1 MSAALY
7 DSPCPGQ
14 GQGQG
19 HGQDKRNRLP
29 SGATRQVMFK
39 RGATKT

>member
-7 DSPCPGQ
+7 DSPCQ
-14 GQGQG
+14 
-19 HGQDKRNRLP
+19 GQDKRNRLP
-29 SGATRQVMFK
+29 SGATSQVMFK